1 MARARHGQAGFTLV
15 ELLVAMTLLGLIVV
29 VLTGALQG
37 GLAGSERVD
46 AQAERLNELRLAQ
59 AFIRR
64 HVEAARPVQWTRDRR
79 AVVAFEGR
87 ADTLDFVAVM
97 PAWPAR
103 GGIYL
108 VRLAFEDGDL
118 VMTRRITSGEPAE
131 FRYADG
137 VERRVLARDVVG
149 GGFTYFGA
157 PADGR
162 RAAWRDDWTGQ
173 HTMPDLVAL
182 ALDYADPAAG
192 RWPDLVMAPTI
203 GIQPR

>member
-1 MARARHGQAGFTLV
+1 MARARHGQAGFTLI
-15 ELLVAMTLLGLIVV
+15 EMLVAMTLLGLIVA
-29 VLTGALQG
+29 VLAGALQG

-46 AQAERLNELRLAQ
+46 TQAERLNELRLAQ

-64 HVEAARPVQWTRDRR
+64 HVEAARPVSWTHDRR

-87 ADTLDFVAVM
+87 AEALDFVAVM

-103 GGIYL
+103 GGLYL
-108 VRLAFEDGDL
+108 VRLAFDDGDL
-118 VMTRRITSGEPAE
+118 VMTRRITSGEPSE
-131 FRYADG
+131 FRYEDG
-137 VERRVLARDVVG
+137 VERRVLARDVAG
-149 GGFTYFGA
+149 LSFAYFGT

-162 RAAWRDDWTGQ
+162 RAGWRDDWTGQ
-173 HTMPDLVAL
+173 YAMPELVSL

-203 GIQPR
+203 GAQPR

>member
-1 MARARHGQAGFTLV
+1 MARARRRQAGFTLV
-15 ELLVAMTLLGLIVV
+15 EMLVAMTLLGLIVA

-64 HVEAARPVQWTRDRR
+64 HVEAARPVQWTRDRLT
-79 AVVAFEGR
+79 VVAFEGR
-87 ADTLDFVAVM
+87 ADALDFVAVM

-108 VRLAFEDGDL
+108 VRLAFEDGAL

-131 FRYADG
+131 FRFRDG
-137 VERRVLARDVVG
+137 VERRVLARGVAG
-149 GGFTYFGA
+149 GRFAFFGA

-173 HTMPDLVAL
+173 HTMPDLVSL

-192 RWPDLVMAPTI
+192 RWPDLVMTPTI
-203 GIQPR
+203 GVQPR